1 MNEVQINQFRGLLN
15 RALFDLENARMS
27 EEKRYFLFGKA
38 VAYFEMIHNNID
50 PDWAAV
56 FQDRLQELDLYVY

>member
-1 MNEVQINQFRGLLN
+1 MNAVQINQIRGQLN
-15 RALFDLENARMS
+15 RILFDLENNPMS

-38 VAYFEMIHNNID
+38 VAYFEAIHNHID

-56 FQDRLQELDLYVY
+56 FYDRLEELNLYVF